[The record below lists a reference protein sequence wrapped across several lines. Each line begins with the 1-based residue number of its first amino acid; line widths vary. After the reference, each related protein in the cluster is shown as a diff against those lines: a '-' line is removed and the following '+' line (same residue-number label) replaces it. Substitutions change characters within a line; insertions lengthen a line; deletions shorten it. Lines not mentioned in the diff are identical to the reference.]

1 MVDAGFLL
9 VDKPEAWTSHDVVA
23 KVRRLAGIRKVG
35 HAGTL
40 DPMATGLLVLG
51 MQRATRLLRFV
62 QGHRKV
68 YEATMVMGV
77 GTDTLDATGAVLERE
92 PMEVEEDDL
101 AGVTTRFIGNIAQV
115 PPMVSA
121 IKVGGRRLYEVAR
134 EGGEVEREARMVE
147 IHSIDVLDFAPG
159 PYPEAVIRVE
169 CGSGTYIRT
178 LADDLAG
185 ALGGR
190 AHLSALRRL
199 SNGSL
204 TVEAAHTIE
213 ALEQAAD
220 DERLDSLVLSASQG
234 LCDLP
239 AVTLDADRARA
250 ALTGSVFTSAALGGG
265 SGPHRI
271 LDEEGALLAVYDLG
285 EARAK
290 PEVVL
295 S

>member
-1 MVDAGFLL
+1 MADAGFLL
-9 VDKPEAWTSHDVVA
+9 VDKPEGWTSHDVVA
-23 KVRRLAGIRKVG
+23 RVRRLAGIDKVG

-51 MQRATRLLRFV
+51 LGRATRLLRFV
-62 QGHRKV
+62 TDLPKV
-68 YEATMVMGV
+68 YAATMVMGV
-77 GTDTLDATGAVLERE
+77 ATDTLDATGAVLERE

-101 AGVTTRFIGNIAQV
+101 VGATGRFIGTIAQV

-134 EGGEVEREARMVE
+134 EGGEVEREPRMVE

-190 AHLSALRRL
+190 AHLSALRRH

-204 TVEAAHTIE
+204 TTDDAFTVEQLDA
-213 ALEQAAD
+213 AAD
-220 DERLDSLVLSASQG
+220 EDRLWPLVLSPAEG
-234 LCDLP
+234 LRDLP
-239 AVTLDADRARA
+239 AITLDADRARA
-250 ALTGSVFTSAALGGG
+250 ALTGSVFTAAALGGG
-265 SGPHRI
+265 SGLHRI
-271 LDEEGALLAVYDLG
+271 LDEEGTLLAVYDLSG
-285 EARAK
+285 TRAK